1 MEILTVTWL
10 LQIWLQVRWILWT
23 TAAKIELLNICL
35 FVGVSDWRLCLC
47 LHITRPCRQHQ
58 YSCCGYGKE
67 NVMSVLHSSPPR
79 SLNASRWTTMATG
92 VGGRKREEA
101 RQGGG
106 PELHRGEEAT
116 LFSTHPPLRCFA
128 LHLSFV
134 CINVSWMG
142 HLTRFLHKQVCLLNF
157 YLAFITIK
165 TSK

>member
-10 LQIWLQVRWILWT
+10 LQIWLQVRWILCT

-79 SLNASRWTTMATG
+79 SLNASRWTTMTTG
-92 VGGRKREEA
+92 VGGRKWEGA

-116 LFSTHPPLRCFA
+116 LSFPPPPSPLLRASFVIC
-128 LHLSFV
+128 HLSFV

-142 HLTRFLHKQVCLLNF
+142 HLTSFLHKQVCLLNF
-157 YLAFITIK
+157 T
-165 TSK
+165 

>member
-58 YSCCGYGKE
+58 YSCCGYGKD

-79 SLNASRWTTMATG
+79 SLNASRWPLVW
-92 VGGRKREEA
+92 VGGS
-101 RQGGG
+101 G
-106 PELHRGEEAT
+106 RGLGKGVDQNSIEVKKQH
-116 LFSTHPPLRCFA
+116 SSPPPPSPLRCFS

-134 CINVSWMG
+134 CINVSWIG